1 MIDITHYNSSLFSR
15 IQISIRQT
23 KLKYMIQDNDNFRFE
38 DKNTNKQKS
47 STRII
52 FANANGLNVDTDAH
66 SLRNI
71 RINSQIHNTSIL
83 LLVKNNTHWKDKRDY
98 DNFRKA
104 IAQYRKGVAVT
115 TSETNLNWNSIYK
128 SRGTEIIVNNKV
140 RSRKLKSGED
150 RPGLGR

>member
-1 MIDITHYNSSLFSR
+1 
-15 IQISIRQT
+15 
-23 KLKYMIQDNDNFRFE
+23 MIQDNDNFRFG
-38 DKNTNKQKS
+38 DKNNNKQKS

-71 RINSQIHNTSIL
+71 RINSQIHNASIL
-83 LLVKNNTHWKDKRDY
+83 LLVENNTHWKDKRDY

>member
-1 MIDITHYNSSLFSR
+1 
-15 IQISIRQT
+15 
-23 KLKYMIQDNDNFRFE
+23 MIQDNDNFRFG
-38 DKNTNKQKS
+38 DKNNNKQKS

-71 RINSQIHNTSIL
+71 RINSQIHNASIL
-83 LLVKNNTHWKDKRDY
+83 LLVENNTHWKDKRDY

-115 TSETNLNWNSIYK
+115 TSETNLRWNSIYK